1 MGVHVPHYP
10 EPPSYLPPHP
20 IPLGCPRAPALSS
33 LLHSLNWH
41 WSSILHMAFFFSP
54 MSRDISLFFKIIY
67 FDWRLITL
75 QYCGGFCH
83 TLT

>member
-41 WSSILHMAFFFSP
+41 WSSILHMAFFFPP
-54 MSRDISLFFKIIY
+54 MSHDISLFFKIIY

>member
-1 MGVHVPHYP
+1 MEALDLLEIHKI
-10 EPPSYLPPHP
+10 SSSPPHFSFDYKT
-20 IPLGCPRAPALSS
+20 LVSSQGAAPAHLPTCKPHK
-33 LLHSLNWH
+33 HSVLINH
-41 WSSILHMAFFFSP
+41 FFFKN
-54 MSRDISLFFKIIY
+54 FIY

>member
-1 MGVHVPHYP
+1 MEALDLLEIHKI
-10 EPPSYLPPHP
+10 SSSPPHFSFDYKT
-20 IPLGCPRAPALSS
+20 LVSSRGAAPAHLPTCKPHK
-33 LLHSLNWH
+33 HSVLINH
-41 WSSILHMAFFFSP
+41 FFFKN
-54 MSRDISLFFKIIY
+54 FIY